1 MSVVDDVIGA
11 LDDPTRRALLDHLAR
26 RGTATATQLCAQVA
40 ISRQGVVQHLEV
52 LARAD
57 LVGSERH
64 GRERRYRLRTEA
76 LVATARWLEDLA
88 RDWDRRLLAIKEVAE
103 SP

>member
-1 MSVVDDVIGA
+1 MSVVEEVIGA
-11 LDDPTRRALLDHLAR
+11 LDDATRRALLDQLAR
-26 RGTATATQLCAQVA
+26 RGTATATQLCAPLA

-57 LVGSERH
+57 LVRSERH
-64 GRERRYRLRTEA
+64 GRERRYQLRTDA
-76 LVATARWLEDLA
+76 LVETARWLEDLA
-88 RDWDRRLLAIKEVAE
+88 RDWDRRLLAIKRIAE